1 MSLSEQLSELAT
13 SKLRRLELE
22 NQKLREQVTENK
34 DDSSST
40 LKIGEL
46 KKENERLRS
55 KVKTLEQT
63 VVEDKRTELKQLKLL
78 QQSSDME
85 DGSSKVQSVRLSGN
99 EAEPD
104 IENFEDETEEV
115 VDHRIRNLGNK
126 KLIMEFQTARS
137 DLAKTSLDHQQLM
150 MKHKA
155 FTSESSQQIRMLEQE
170 KDALDRENIELKNTV
185 AGLRLVFEKYSD
197 AEKTASELRMENEKL
212 TKKLAAL
219 ESSVAKA
226 SALEQENTRLRIDVE
241 CLQLTVENQKNSSS
255 KVVDLEHEKDVM
267 NRQLLQL
274 QSSLES
280 SKADRMMI
288 TTLEHDLTRAIDEK
302 IQLKRHLESA
312 MNELESSRA
321 SYVQLES
328 HSDHLQKSM
337 ESFEMAKKKFDIIQH
352 KNDKLEAENQ
362 CLMAGK
368 SALEKDNMRLRQIG
382 EERKVRAEE
391 LCGKL
396 AELEVAN
403 KELVRN
409 LERMH
414 WSKAMRV
421 RETESLHESKEAD
434 YKRDSEQM
442 LVCILSQVATK
453 LWYNLLYNIP
463 ICKFP

>member
-22 NQKLREQVTENK
+22 NQKLREQVAENK

-63 VVEDKRTELKQLKLL
+63 VVEDKRTELKLL

-85 DGSSKVQSVRLSGN
+85 DGSSKVRSVGLSGN
-99 EAEPD
+99 EGEPD
-104 IENFEDETEEV
+104 IGNFEDKTEEV
-115 VDHRIRNLGNK
+115 VDHRVRNLGNK

-155 FTSESSQQIRMLEQE
+155 FTSESSQQIRTLEQE

-197 AEKTASELRMENEKL
+197 AEKTASELRVENEKL

-302 IQLKRHLESA
+302 IQLKRHLE
-312 MNELESSRA
+312 
-321 SYVQLES
+321 
-328 HSDHLQKSM
+328 
-337 ESFEMAKKKFDIIQH
+337 
-352 KNDKLEAENQ
+352 
-362 CLMAGK
+362 
-368 SALEKDNMRLRQIG
+368 
-382 EERKVRAEE
+382 
-391 LCGKL
+391 
-396 AELEVAN
+396 
-403 KELVRN
+403 
-409 LERMH
+409 
-414 WSKAMRV
+414 
-421 RETESLHESKEAD
+421 
-434 YKRDSEQM
+434 
-442 LVCILSQVATK
+442 
-453 LWYNLLYNIP
+453 
-463 ICKFP
+463 